1 MDIAAIKSKLAS
13 LKGDAR
19 KGAIDAINNILS
31 ARNQSASN
39 GSAGRP
45 DSLDIDP
52 NLIVPTSKSQAK
64 KVNKDEYDDPDDIL
78 SKRKFHNR
86 DNNNSD
92 ENNENESDDSQ
103 SSAKQGTQS
112 GASKSSTSSST
123 DKSENEK
130 QSSNGKSTDK
140 QNNGQHSPQIGD
152 MGDPNSD
159 IQKAEAAYRQANE
172 YHDAAEEKAEEA
184 DEDEAEEDDNDTD
197 AQDDNDTDAQDD
209 YTSEADKVKNLAK
222 KAKTLLDKAQ
232 GEGLDQKEKARLER
246 IQNALND
253 SNIRDEIMRE
263 TDNAVFKSDQLRHDK
278 EQEKNV
284 SHKLNYGGIT
294 EFKRSI
300 DRFMKNATKREKELT
315 WRKPNKKYGPESGLI
330 AKGRAYVENKNI
342 PLLAVYFDQSGSWG
356 PDDVKIGQDAI
367 ASLNAYVKRGLLK
380 IKVYYFSDNVSGNA
394 KEVEGGSTTATQ
406 KILDHIKAIHADNV
420 VIMTDSDMDYQGEFT
435 STLKVKGGVWFLFR
449 NGSVCNKLMNHLK
462 GRMLNQAFNI

>member
-1 MDIAAIKSKLAS
+1 MVL
-13 LKGDAR
+13 LV
-19 KGAIDAINNILS
+19 
-31 ARNQSASN
+31 
-39 GSAGRP
+39 RP

-92 ENNENESDDSQ
+92 EN
-103 SSAKQGTQS
+103 
-112 GASKSSTSSST
+112 
-123 DKSENEK
+123 KSENEK

-152 MGDPNSD
+152 MGDPNGD

-172 YHDAAEEKAEEA
+172 YHDAAEEKAQQA
-184 DEDEAEEDDNDTD
+184 K
-197 AQDDNDTDAQDD
+197 DDNDTDAQDD
-209 YTSEADKVKNLAK
+209 YTSEADKAKNLAK
-222 KAKTLLDKAQ
+222 KAKNLLDKAQ

-263 TDNAVFKSDQLRHDK
+263 TDTAVFKSDQLRHDK

-284 SHKLNYGGIT
+284 SRKLNYGGIT

-315 WRKPNKKYGPESGLI
+315 WRKPNKKYGPESGII

-342 PLLAVYFDQSGSWG
+342 PLLAVYFDQSSSWG
-356 PDDVKIGQDAI
+356 PDDIKIGQDAI

-380 IKVYYFSDNVSGNA
+380 IKVYYFSDDVSGNV

-420 VIMTDSDMDYQGEFT
+420 VIMTDSDMDYQGAFT

-449 NGSVCNKLMNHLK
+449 NGRVCNRLMDHLK

>member
-19 KGAIDAINNILS
+19 KGAIDAINDILS
-31 ARNQSASN
+31 ARNQLASN

-92 ENNENESDDSQ
+92 EN
-103 SSAKQGTQS
+103 
-112 GASKSSTSSST
+112 
-123 DKSENEK
+123 KSENEK
-130 QSSNGKSTDK
+130 KSSNGKSTDK

-152 MGDPNSD
+152 MGDPNGD

-172 YHDAAEEKAEEA
+172 YHDAAEEKAQQA
-184 DEDEAEEDDNDTD
+184 K
-197 AQDDNDTDAQDD
+197 DDNDTDAQDD
-209 YTSEADKVKNLAK
+209 YTSEADKAKNLAK
-222 KAKTLLDKAQ
+222 KAKNLLDKAQ

-284 SHKLNYGGIT
+284 SRKLNYGGIT

-356 PDDVKIGQDAI
+356 PDDVKIGLDAI

-380 IKVYYFSDNVSGNA
+380 IKVYYFSDYVSGNA
-394 KEVEGGSTTATQ
+394 KEVEGGGTSATQ

-449 NGSVCNKLMNHLK
+449 KGRVCNRIMDHLK

>member
-19 KGAIDAINNILS
+19 KGAIDAINDILS
-31 ARNQSASN
+31 ARNQPASN

-78 SKRKFHNR
+78 SKRKLHNR

-92 ENNENESDDSQ
+92 EN
-103 SSAKQGTQS
+103 
-112 GASKSSTSSST
+112 
-123 DKSENEK
+123 SENEK

-172 YHDAAEEKAEEA
+172 YHDAAEEKAQQA
-184 DEDEAEEDDNDTD
+184 K
-197 AQDDNDTDAQDD
+197 DDNDTDAQDD
-209 YTSEADKVKNLAK
+209 YTSEADKAKNLAK

-263 TDNAVFKSDQLRHDK
+263 TDRAVFKSDQLRHDK

-284 SHKLNYGGIT
+284 SRKLNYGGIT

-356 PDDVKIGQDAI
+356 PHDIKIGQDAI

-380 IKVYYFSDNVSGNA
+380 IKVYYFSDDVSGNA

-449 NGSVCNKLMNHLK
+449 DGSVCNRLMDHLK